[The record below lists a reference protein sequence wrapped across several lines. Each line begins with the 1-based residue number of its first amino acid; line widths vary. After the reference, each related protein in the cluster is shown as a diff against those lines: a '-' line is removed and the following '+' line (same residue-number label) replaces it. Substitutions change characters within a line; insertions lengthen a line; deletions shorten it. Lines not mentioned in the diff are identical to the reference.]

1 MTSRSVQVRTS
12 PRCARNQTHVSKNN
26 VIHYC
31 VSFQSNFLA
40 GNTHD
45 TQSAEMTSSHLKAE
59 KPGLIF
65 PNLHLH
71 GLARIQD
78 LLTFPSRCK
87 ELDAK
92 VAGRSGFRKTNQ
104 PPKWVPGQD
113 ASQRAP
119 LQTYIY
125 DAREPR
131 CLTFPSAHF
140 VPASTSPGSG
150 MSLPKYTWVPRHRI
164 RPPSCSGIFVSM
176 ETALVPMTGRL
187 APP

>member
-12 PRCARNQTHVSKNN
+12 PCCARNQTHVSKNN
-26 VIHYC
+26 VIRYC

-78 LLTFPSRCK
+78 LLTFPSGCT
-87 ELDAK
+87 ELDARDK
-92 VAGRSGFRKTNQ
+92 VAGRSVDLGKQTNLLSGFLARTLLNG
-104 PPKWVPGQD
+104 PPSRLIFMMQ
-113 ASQRAP
+113 
-119 LQTYIY
+119 
-125 DAREPR
+125 E
-131 CLTFPSAHF
+131 
-140 VPASTSPGSG
+140 SPGVLLFRPHTWCPQAQARGPACHCPSTRG
-150 MSLPKYTWVPRHRI
+150 SHGTESALLPAAGYSFRWKRHWYR
-164 RPPSCSGIFVSM
+164 
-176 ETALVPMTGRL
+176 
-187 APP
+187 